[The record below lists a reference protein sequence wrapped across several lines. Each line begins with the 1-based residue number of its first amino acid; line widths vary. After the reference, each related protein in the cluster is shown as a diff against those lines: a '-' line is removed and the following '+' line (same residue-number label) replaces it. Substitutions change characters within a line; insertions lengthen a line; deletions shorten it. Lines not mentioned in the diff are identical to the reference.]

1 MSVLMIGYDL
11 NRPGQKYDELIEFL
25 KSQGTWWHA
34 LDSTWL
40 VKTSLSASQMRDS
53 VKAYVDANDQVL
65 VVNVTGDAW
74 ASFGLSDKENKWLQD
89 NMKG

>member
-25 KSQGTWWHA
+25 ESQPLWWHY

-40 VKTSLSASQMRDS
+40 VKTSLT
-53 VKAYVDANDQVL
+53 VKEMCNKVWQHVDNNDAVL
-65 VVNVTGDAW
+65 VLDVTRDTW
-74 ASFGLSDKENKWLQD
+74 ACVGLEDGGAEWLQQHMD
-89 NMKG
+89 G